1 MAVRVAVHME
11 VKRTRSIDVR
21 LRSVRASFGRSAR
34 TDAYAEIVDGLP
46 IAAAVLDSYGI
57 LITANQVFAE
67 LLQIDRR
74 ALQGEPLLS
83 WIRRASEREAFGRE
97 FMALRNR
104 KPGHG
109 FVREIGL
116 MAALGPDARCTMRT
130 SKLPSGY
137 ILLTC
142 EQVESGDP
150 ETEFGRSVSRALD
163 ALDQGVLVVD
173 GEGRI
178 MSANPGARN
187 LLGDGLVG
195 RGFLEFVS
203 PSAVEDLAR
212 ALRLARAGSWQGAVD
227 MLRLDGEPVSVEL
240 SLAAGSG
247 EGAPAVCLIHDVRA
261 RRRRQFDERLIRHID
276 RSLISSSDPREA
288 VTEACSALIVGLSAV
303 RGVLLVQLSGGWE
316 RWEVRPDDAPGF
328 VALPDGLDPP
338 PQWSQ
343 VDVQTVEYATPE
355 LDALCGALAAH
366 EMAARVTL
374 RAPGGVAGHLVMIF
388 DRRRPWGDHELGLLK
403 QVGGQLA
410 LGLANGLLMLETRM
424 LAAYQSRVL
433 DQTTVLLNSVDA
445 EGRVVTW
452 NRASEQLLGV
462 GSSAAKGLIFGV
474 EISSAQDPHQW
485 REFWD
490 ELLREGVIAG
500 ELAVQHADGSEI
512 PLHLEGRLLREGREV
527 TGAVLVGLDLRPR
540 RALQGQ
546 ILRTQ
551 KLAAVGLMAAGIAH
565 EINNPLSGVVG
576 YSKLL
581 LEQPHL
587 DNEIRRKVERIA
599 DSGERCRKIVE
610 GVLLFSRQQ
619 GGVRQRVDLRD
630 IVDRVVGIGE
640 YQWRVQN
647 VRILREVNESAEVMA
662 DADQMEQV
670 LLNLLSN
677 AVDAMPHGGRVHIAL
692 ARREAGGAVLTVQD
706 EGPGIPEEIQSR
718 IFDPFFSTKDI
729 GKGTGLGLAISYGIV
744 RDHGGD
750 IFLQHT
756 ARGEGATFR
765 VVLPADGK
773 PVTPAAP
780 PRDSLNPGKATRS

>member
-1 MAVRVAVHME
+1 ME

-46 IAAAVLDSYGI
+46 IASAVLDSYGI

-116 MAALGPDARCTMRT
+116 MAALGPDARCTLRT

-142 EQVESGDP
+142 EQVAAGDP
-150 ETEFGRSVSRALD
+150 ETEFGRSVNRALD

-178 MSANPGARN
+178 MRANPGARN

-227 MLRLDGEPVSVEL
+227 MLRLDGEPVPVEL

-247 EGAPAVCLIHDVRA
+247 EGAAAVCLIHDVRA
-261 RRRRQFDERLIRHID
+261 RRRRQFDERLVRHID
-276 RSLISSSDPREA
+276 RSLISSSDPRET
-288 VTEACSALIVGLSAV
+288 VTEACSALVVGLSAV

-316 RWEVRPDDAPGF
+316 RWEVRPDDAPRF
-328 VALPDGLDPP
+328 TSLSQTCEPP
-338 PQWSQ
+338 AEWPQ
-343 VDVQTVEYATPE
+343 VDVQTVEYATAE

-374 RAPGGVAGHLVMIF
+374 RAPGGVAGHLLMIF
-388 DRRRPWGDHELGLLK
+388 DRRRPWGEHELGLLK

-462 GSSAAKGLIFGV
+462 TSASAMGLVFGV
-474 EISSAQDPHQW
+474 EVAPAHEPQRW
-485 REFWD
+485 REFWAQ
-490 ELLREGVIAG
+490 LLREGVIAG
-500 ELAVQHADGSEI
+500 ELAVLHADGSEI

-581 LEQPHL
+581 LEQRL
-587 DNEIRRKVERIA
+587 DADIRRKVERIA
-599 DSGERCRKIVE
+599 ESGERCRKIVE

-619 GGVRQRVDLRD
+619 GGVRRRVDLRD
-630 IVDRVVGIGE
+630 VVDRVVRIGE

-647 VRILREVNESAEVMA
+647 VRIIREINESAEVMA

-692 ARREAGGAVLTVQD
+692 ARREGGGAVLTVHD

-750 IFLQHT
+750 IFLEQT
-756 ARGEGATFR
+756 GRGQGATFR

-773 PVTPAAP
+773 PPTPASAP
-780 PRDSLNPGKATRS
+780 GDLLNSGKAMHS

>member
-1 MAVRVAVHME
+1 MALPSNME
-11 VKRTRSIDVR
+11 IKRTRSIDLG

-34 TDAYAEIVDGLP
+34 TDAYAEVVDGLP
-46 IAAAVLDSYGI
+46 IAASILDSYGI
-57 LITANQVFAE
+57 LIAANQVFAE

-97 FMALRNR
+97 FMSLRGR

-116 MAALGPDARCTMRT
+116 MAALGPDARRTLRT

-142 EQVESGDP
+142 EQLESRDP
-150 ETEFGRSVSRALD
+150 ATEFGRSVNRALD
-163 ALDQGVLVVD
+163 ALDQGVLIVD

-178 MSANPGARN
+178 MRANPSART
-187 LLGDGLVG
+187 LLGDGLIG
-195 RGFLEFVS
+195 RGFLEFVA

-227 MLRLDGEPVSVEL
+227 MLRLDGEPVPVEI

-247 EGAPAVCLIHDVRA
+247 EGAAAVCLIHDVRA
-261 RRRRQFDERLIRHID
+261 RRRRQFDERIIRQMD
-276 RSLISSSDPREA
+276 RSLLTSPDPRDA
-288 VTEACSALIVGLSAV
+288 VTAACRALCVGLGGLRSI
-303 RGVLLVQLSGGWE
+303 LLTHIGGAWQ
-316 RWEVRPDDAPGF
+316 RWEIGSDAAPVF
-328 VALPDGLDPP
+328 VTLSAGSEPPEQWADVHVHSIEHPTQAL
-338 PQWSQ
+338 
-343 VDVQTVEYATPE
+343 E
-355 LDALCGALAAH
+355 LLCGPFGAQ

-374 RAPGGVAGHLVMIF
+374 RAPGGVAGHLFVTC
-388 DRRRPWGDHELGLLK
+388 DRRRPWADHELGLLS
-403 QVGGQLA
+403 QVSAQLA
-410 LGLANGLLMLETRM
+410 LGLANGLLTLETRM

-445 EGRVVTW
+445 EGRVLTW
-452 NRASEQLLGV
+452 NRASEQLMGL
-462 GSSAAKGLIFGV
+462 SSADALGKVFGV
-474 EISSAQDPHQW
+474 EVAVAGDPQRW
-485 REFWD
+485 RELWRQ
-490 ELLREGVIAG
+490 LLEAGVIAG
-500 ELAVQHADGSEI
+500 ELIVLHPDGSEI
-512 PLHLEGRLLREGREV
+512 PIHLEARILREGREI

-540 RALQGQ
+540 RALQAQ
-546 ILRTQ
+546 ILRSQ

-581 LEQPHL
+581 LEQPL
-587 DNEIRRKVERIA
+587 DPEVRRKVQRISE
-599 DSGERCRKIVE
+599 SGERCRKIVE

-619 GGVRQRVDLRD
+619 GGVRRKVDLRE

-640 YQWRVQN
+640 YQWRILN
-647 VRILREVNESAEVMA
+647 VRVMRDVNESAVVMA
-662 DADQMEQV
+662 DSDQMEQV

-677 AVDAMPHGGRVHIAL
+677 AVDAMPHGGQVHIAL
-692 ARREAGGAVLTVQD
+692 ARREGGGAVLTVRD
-706 EGPGIPEEIQSR
+706 EGPGIPDQIQPR
-718 IFDPFFSTKDI
+718 IFDPFFSTKEI

-750 IFLQHT
+750 IFLEQT
-756 ARGEGATFR
+756 GRGSGAAFR
-765 VVLPADGK
+765 VVLPAADAPDPPAKAGANLL
-773 PVTPAAP
+773 PAAGVKYP
-780 PRDSLNPGKATRS
+780 